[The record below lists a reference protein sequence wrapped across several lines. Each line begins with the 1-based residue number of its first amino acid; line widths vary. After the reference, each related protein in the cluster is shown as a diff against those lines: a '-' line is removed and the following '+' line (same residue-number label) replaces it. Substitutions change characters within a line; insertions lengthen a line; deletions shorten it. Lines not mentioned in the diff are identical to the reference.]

1 MIIQESDLCHK
12 TANQLKERK
21 PMHIFIPFKL
31 ISCVNNNENFIKT
44 AMYKL
49 YVLVLDVRHAE
60 KTKLQ
65 IEVLIIQ
72 RKFNTSVC
80 YWIITEN
87 HCNRK
92 PE

>member
-31 ISCVNNNENFIKT
+31 FSCVNNNENFIIT
-44 AMYKL
+44 AMYIL

-60 KTKLQ
+60 KTKLYR
-65 IEVLIIQ
+65 L
-72 RKFNTSVC
+72 KS
-80 YWIITEN
+80 
-87 HCNRK
+87 
-92 PE
+92 